1 MALCHTTLVIVE
13 IFMPV
18 TEHTSRLS
26 IRLPANVKERIERAA
41 IVSGLSLTD
50 FTIANLTESA
60 NEVLESH
67 DFRKLSI
74 RDRDIFL
81 AMLDADNEPNKKLI
95 EASKA
100 RKELIAE

>member
-1 MALCHTTLVIVE
+1 
-13 IFMPV
+13 MPV

-26 IRLPANVKERIERAA
+26 IRLPADVKERIEEAA
-41 IVSGLSLTD
+41 MVSGVSLTD
-50 FTIANLTESA
+50 FTISKLSESA
-60 NEVLESH
+60 EEVLERYH
-67 DFRKLSI
+67 FRKLSK

-81 AMLDADNEPNKKLI
+81 AMLDADNEPNEKLI